1 MTVNVRDS
9 GTRYRRSVRQQE
21 TPFDTKRAQRHKAR
35 SDRQRNSGTASESEA
50 HRHWTDAPDPLAL
63 HLGLRRKGALMC
75 PRDLQ
80 MWLDALMHGE
90 SSIPLMRG
98 AKNARPRDVRIVQ
111 SNRQDTIEAIR
122 SALIYCQEH
131 DFELITGS
139 GKALKSAMNRLKA
152 LLRRAGMVGQASFH
166 SLRYRYALT
175 AASEMLDCGIAP
187 YEVLVQLSESM
198 GHGPTRAQ
206 MILEHYCQPIKI
218 RIEGHISLP

>member
-1 MTVNVRDS
+1 M
-9 GTRYRRSVRQQE
+9 
-21 TPFDTKRAQRHKAR
+21 
-35 SDRQRNSGTASESEA
+35 
-50 HRHWTDAPDPLAL
+50 
-63 HLGLRRKGALMC
+63 
-75 PRDLQ
+75 
-80 MWLDALMHGE
+80 
-90 SSIPLMRG
+90 
-98 AKNARPRDVRIVQ
+98 VQ

-122 SALIYCQEH
+122 SALTYCQEH

-152 LLRRAGMVGQASFH
+152 LLRRAGMVGQVSFH
-166 SLRYRYALT
+166 SLRYTYALT
-175 AASEMLDCGIAP
+175 AASVDGGIAP